1 MMYTVEQIMQAISTL
16 GAVEK
21 KQLWRKLSETE
32 GRDAAFGGMKQMAL
46 PTEPMLDGAR
56 QGNPPQADYV
66 LIFDGGSKGNP
77 GPGYGS
83 YALLNG
89 HNGDKQPQ
97 RLQFGEMMTN
107 NEAEYDTLIAAL
119 EKLLEELQKRGE
131 EPAQKVLEV
140 RGDSRLVLQQIQGLW
155 KAKDERMR
163 ERRDRALRLLR
174 RFGRFQL
181 KEVPRSESVAILGH

>member
-21 KQLWRKLSETE
+21 KQLWRKLSESE
-32 GRDAAFGGMKQMAL
+32 GQEVALGQAKQMAL
-46 PTEPMLDGAR
+46 PTTPMLDGTR
-56 QGNPPQADYV
+56 QEGAFQADYI
-66 LIFDGGSKGNP
+66 LHFDGGSRGNP
-77 GPGYGS
+77 GQGYGS
-83 YALLNG
+83 YALLQG
-89 HNGDKQPQ
+89 HNGPRQPQ
-97 RLQFGEMMTN
+97 RLQFGDMVTS

-119 EKLLEELQKRGE
+119 ERLLEELRERGE
-131 EPAQKVLEV
+131 EPTQKALEV

-181 KEVPRSESVAILGH
+181 KEVPRSESVAVLGH